1 MKLRSDADIKAFL
14 DVVKQCEGRVFL
26 VSPEG
31 DQYNLKSTLTT
42 IYLAM
47 GKLLEEQGDKLEL
60 FAEDKADENLLL
72 GFLNENPQVL
82 G

>member
-1 MKLRSDADIKAFL
+1 MKLRSDADIQKFL
-14 DVVKQCEGRVFL
+14 EVVQQCEGRVFL

-47 GKLLEEQGDKLEL
+47 GKLLAEQGDKLEL
-60 FAEDKADENLLL
+60 FAEEKADETLLL
-72 GFLNENPQVL
+72 EFLNENPHVL

>member
-1 MKLRSDADIKAFL
+1 MKLRSDADIQAFL
-14 DVVKQCEGRVFL
+14 DVVKKCEGRVFL